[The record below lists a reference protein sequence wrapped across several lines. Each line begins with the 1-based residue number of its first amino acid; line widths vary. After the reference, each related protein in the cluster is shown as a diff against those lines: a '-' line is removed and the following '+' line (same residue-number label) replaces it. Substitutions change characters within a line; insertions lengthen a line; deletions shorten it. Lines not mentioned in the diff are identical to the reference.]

1 MNPRKLFLVL
11 TVLALFIGVLSVSA
25 LADDPNAN
33 ETAGQQVASAV
44 SSDVRLSATTIQT
57 PTLKWK
63 NGGCFSSWCE
73 TGWYS
78 SPAVMDV
85 DDDGQSEVIAAAYS
99 VFALNGEDGLVQW
112 TIHRDNLPG
121 GRVWPGVVTA
131 DIDNDGQLEIVTGHG
146 SGYLNVLNRNGTI
159 RWTARPV
166 DNEFRGLAVYDL
178 DADDTLELIVSS
190 ARGSKTNT
198 WIYEHNNTLRSGW
211 PRLTGDAS
219 ESAWGTYND
228 NPAAGDID
236 GDGQAEIVVP
246 SDVHYICAYEADG
259 TQIPVNAIY
268 HPNAGETW
276 GSVGVHVDHAVDLR
290 GYAHCGTEH
299 RPNFAGS
306 PATLADVNGDGVMEI
321 IVVGNVHNCGTS
333 PYTDLYELPFI
344 FNADRTR
351 WAGNGYD
358 WEVIPV
364 PDGNA
369 APLSEDY
376 NVIENTHP
384 NPVIADLDGDGLKEI
399 LYPSYDGRLHAYW
412 LDKTEHGSWP
422 ISVYSASEGVYRFAT
437 EPVVADLDNDG
448 HAEVIFGTWVQKGT
462 HKTGNLIIADYL
474 GNILQSVAL
483 PAAFGS
489 PDWNG
494 VLAAPTLANIDSDS
508 DLEVILNTAHS
519 GVVAYDLPGTANAQ
533 ILWGTGRGSYQRS
546 GSVLQGN
553 LSASSVEASNPLP
566 APGEVVT
573 YTVTLRN
580 SGPELS
586 SVRLTDTLNSKVSFT
601 GYLWASSGQ
610 YGQAGGVITWT
621 GAVSAAAP
629 VMLRFGVSVSPAIT
643 QPTAISNA
651 LIIDDGLGNTLQP
664 QATLIVNALNVYL
677 PLVMKE

>member
-1 MNPRKLFLVL
+1 MTPKKLLLVL
-11 TVLALFIGVLSVSA
+11 TVLALFAGAPGVLA
-25 LADDPNAN
+25 LADGPDAN
-33 ETAGQQVASAV
+33 KTGAPAPRRA
-44 SSDVRLSATTIQT
+44 AAIQT
-57 PTLKWK
+57 PVLKWQ

-85 DDDGQSEVIAAAYS
+85 DDDGQPEVIAAAYS
-99 VFALNGEDGLVQW
+99 VFALNGEDGSEQW
-112 TIHRDNLPG
+112 MAHRDNLPG

-146 SGYLNVLNRNGTI
+146 SGYLNVLNRDGSI
-159 RWTARPV
+159 RWTAHPV
-166 DNEFRGLAVYDL
+166 DNELRGLAVYDL
-178 DADDTLELIVSS
+178 DADDTDDTMELVVSS

-198 WIYEHNNTLRSGW
+198 WIYEHNNTLRPGW
-211 PRLTGDAS
+211 PRLTSDAP

-228 NPAAGDID
+228 NPAAADID

-246 SDVHYICAYEADG
+246 SDVHSVCAYKADG
-259 TQIPVNAIY
+259 TQISANAIY
-268 HPNAGETW
+268 HPHAGDTW
-276 GSVGVHVDHAVDLR
+276 GQVGVHVDHAVDLR

-306 PATLADVNGDGVMEI
+306 PATLVDVNNDGVLEI
-321 IVVGNVHNCGTS
+321 IVVGNVYNCGTS
-333 PYTDLYELPFI
+333 PYTDLYEMPFI

-351 WAGNGYD
+351 WAGSGYD

-364 PDGNA
+364 PDGSA
-369 APLSEDY
+369 APLSENY

-384 NPVIADLDGDGLKEI
+384 NPVVADLDGDGLKEI

-412 LDKTEHGSWP
+412 LDKTEHGNWP
-422 ISVYSASEGVYRFAT
+422 LSVYSAGEGVYRFAT

-483 PAAFGS
+483 PAAYGS

-494 VLAAPTLANIDSDS
+494 ALAAPTLDNIDGDS

-519 GVVAYDLPGTANAQ
+519 GVVAYDLPGSANAQ

-546 GSVLQGN
+546 GSLLQGSLN
-553 LSASSVEASNPLP
+553 ASDIKISNALP

-580 SGPELS
+580 NGPELS
-586 SVRLTDTLNSKVSFT
+586 GVRLTDTLDSKVSFN
-601 GYLWASSGQ
+601 GYLWASGGQ

-629 VMLRFGVSVSPAIT
+629 VTLRFGASVSPAIT
-643 QPTAISNA
+643 RPTAISNA
-651 LIIDDGLGNTLQP
+651 LIIDDGLGNTLER
-664 QATLIVNALNVYL
+664 QAAAIVNALSVYL
-677 PLVMKE
+677 PLVMKN

>member
-1 MNPRKLFLVL
+1 MTLQKLLLVL
-11 TVLALFIGVLSVSA
+11 TLLALFTGTTNILT
-25 LADDPNAN
+25 LADGPGA
-33 ETAGQQVASAV
+33 EQTP
-44 SSDVRLSATTIQT
+44 RSATAIQT
-57 PTLKWK
+57 PVLKWK

-85 DDDGQSEVIAAAYS
+85 DNDGKPEVIAAAYS
-99 VFALNGEDGLVQW
+99 VFALNGEDGSEQW
-112 TIHRDNLPG
+112 IAHRDNLPG

-131 DIDNDGQLEIVTGHG
+131 DIDNDGQLDIATGHG
-146 SGYLNVLNRNGTI
+146 SGYLNVLNPADGSI
-159 RWTARPV
+159 RWTVNPV
-166 DNEFRGLAVYDL
+166 GNELRGLSVYDL
-178 DADDTLELIVSS
+178 DADDTLEFIVTS

-198 WIYEHNNTLRSGW
+198 WVYEHNGSLRSGW
-211 PRLTGDAS
+211 PRLTSSAP

-228 NPAAGDID
+228 NAGIADID
-236 GDGQAEIVVP
+236 GNGTAEIIVP
-246 SDVHYICAYEADG
+246 SDVHYVCAYKADG
-259 TQIPVNAIY
+259 AQLPVNAIY
-268 HPNAGETW
+268 HPHAGDTW
-276 GSVGVHVDHAVDLR
+276 GQVGVHVDHAVDLR

-306 PATLADVNGDGVMEI
+306 PAALVDVNNDGVLEI
-321 IVVGNVHNCGTS
+321 IVVGNVHNCGAS

-384 NPVIADLDGDGLKEI
+384 NPVVADLDGDGLKEI

-412 LDKTEHGSWP
+412 LDKTEHGNWP
-422 ISVYSASEGVYRFAT
+422 LSVYSAAEGVYRFAT
-437 EPVVADLDNDG
+437 EPTVADLDNDG
-448 HAEVIFGTWVQKGT
+448 YAEVIFGTWVQKGT
-462 HKTGNLIIADYL
+462 HKTGNLIIADYQ

-483 PAAFGS
+483 PAAYGS

-494 VLAAPTLANIDSDS
+494 ALAAPTLDNIDSDT

-519 GVVAYDLPGTANAQ
+519 GFVAYDLPNTANAQ
-533 ILWGTGRGSYQRS
+533 VLWGTGRGSYQRS
-546 GSVLQGN
+546 GSLLQGN
-553 LSASSVEASNPLP
+553 LNASDVTVSNPLP
-566 APGEVVT
+566 APGKVVT
-573 YTVTLRN
+573 YTVTWRN
-580 SGPELS
+580 SGPELPNA
-586 SVRLTDTLNSKVSFT
+586 RLTTTLNSKVSFT
-601 GYLWASSGQ
+601 GYLWASGGQ

-629 VMLRFGVSVSPAIT
+629 VTLHFGVTVSPAVT
-643 QPTAISNA
+643 QPTAISNVT
-651 LIIDDGLGNTLQP
+651 LIDDGLGNTLQR
-664 QATLIVNALNVYL
+664 QTTLIVNAISAYL
-677 PLVMKE
+677 PLVLKN